1 MDLTK
6 DLRNIRRRIG
16 KTQKE
21 MGMLLGIPQTTWAS
35 YEAGKA
41 NPPLK
46 ILRQL
51 ADLGYGIEALSTTGI
66 IVGNNN
72 MQAIGDNNQIS
83 TSNNNDDD
91 DAYLELFELIR
102 NYATPKMLKELKE
115 KLLKIKEA
123 IDG

>member
-6 DLRNIRRRIG
+6 ELRKIRKNMG

-21 MGMLLGIPQTTWAS
+21 IGELLGIPQTTWAS

-46 ILRQL
+46 IIRQL
-51 ADLGYGIEALSTTGI
+51 ADLGYGIEALSTNGV

-72 MQAIGDNNQIS
+72 MQTIGDNNYIS
-83 TSNNNDDD
+83 STPNNNDQ
-91 DAYLELFELIR
+91 YSELFELIK

-123 IDG
+123 IDD